1 MADALIVQRS
11 VLETIPGLKQLVLL
25 VAIAL
30 AIAAGIWLVFW
41 SQGPSYSVLFGN
53 LEGREAG
60 QVMDQLNAAGI
71 PFKLDDKSGAI
82 LVPEDKVRS
91 ARVQLASQGLPQSSG
106 MESMDGQS
114 AFGTSQFMESAR
126 YQHALETELART
138 VSQVQGVSSARVHL
152 AIPKQSVFVRDRKK
166 PGASVMLQLY
176 GGRHLEPGQVAA
188 IVHVVASS
196 VPELEASEV
205 TVVDQN
211 GTLLSSPED
220 EEQFALSA
228 KQLEYQNEIERS
240 YSSRIEDM
248 LTPIVGA
255 GRVRARVT
263 ADVDFTMTESTS
275 ENYNPQTTSLRSEQ
289 TALDQRLPGETAQGI
304 PGALSNQPPNTT
316 GAPPAAQQQPAPAA
330 PAAGAVA
337 DANAKAAAPAAT
349 TPVATSQRATRNWE
363 VDRAITHTRAP
374 VGMLKKL
381 SVAVILDD
389 LQKTDASGTT
399 TTTPLTQADI
409 DRFTNLVKQAIGF
422 DEQRGDKVN
431 VMNASFKV
439 DAPSAGDEESI
450 PFYSQPWI
458 KEVGKQIVGVVL
470 VLLLGFL
477 IVRPVMRSL
486 TTVSVRSTAGAG
498 GAIGDIAGDRVTIG
512 GAGGGG
518 SIEQQ
523 VAAAR
528 SLVGQD
534 PKRAAAVVK
543 DWVAADS

>member
-1 MADALIVQRS
+1 
-11 VLETIPGLKQLVLL
+11 
-25 VAIAL
+25 
-30 AIAAGIWLVFW
+30 
-41 SQGPSYSVLFGN
+41 
-53 LEGREAG
+53 
-60 QVMDQLNAAGI
+60 
-71 PFKLDDKSGAI
+71 
-82 LVPEDKVRS
+82 
-91 ARVQLASQGLPQSSG
+91 
-106 MESMDGQS
+106 
-114 AFGTSQFMESAR
+114 
-126 YQHALETELART
+126 
-138 VSQVQGVSSARVHL
+138 
-152 AIPKQSVFVRDRKK
+152 
-166 PGASVMLQLY
+166 
-176 GGRHLEPGQVAA
+176 
-188 IVHVVASS
+188 
-196 VPELEASEV
+196 
-205 TVVDQN
+205 
-211 GTLLSSPED
+211 
-220 EEQFALSA
+220 
-228 KQLEYQNEIERS
+228 
-240 YSSRIEDM
+240 
-248 LTPIVGA
+248 
-255 GRVRARVT
+255 
-263 ADVDFTMTESTS
+263 
-275 ENYNPQTTSLRSEQ
+275 
-289 TALDQRLPGETAQGI
+289 
-304 PGALSNQPPNTT
+304 
-316 GAPPAAQQQPAPAA
+316 
-330 PAAGAVA
+330 
-337 DANAKAAAPAAT
+337 
-349 TPVATSQRATRNWE
+349 TRNWE

>member
-1 MADALIVQRS
+1 MAEAGIMQRS
-11 VLETIPGLKQLVLL
+11 VLDAVPGLKQLVLL
-25 VAIAL
+25 VGIAL
-30 AIAAGIWLVFW
+30 AIAAGVWLVFW

-53 LEGREAG
+53 LEEREAG

-71 PFKLDDKSGAI
+71 PFKLDEKTGAI
-82 LVPEDKVRS
+82 LVPEDKVRT
-91 ARVQLASQGLPQSSG
+91 ARIQLAAQGLPQSSG
-106 MESMDGQS
+106 MEAIDGQS
-114 AFGTSQFMESAR
+114 TFGTSQFMESAR

-138 VSQVQGVSSARVHL
+138 IGQVQGVASARVHL
-152 AIPKQSVFVRDRKK
+152 ALPKQSVFVREHKK
-166 PGASVMLQLY
+166 ASASVMLQLY
-176 GGRHLEPGQVAA
+176 GGRRLEPGQVAA

-196 VPELEASEV
+196 VPELEANEV

-220 EEQFALSA
+220 EEQFALTA
-228 KQLEYQNEIERS
+228 KQFEYQSEIEHA
-240 YSSRIEDM
+240 YSQRIEDI

-275 ENYNPQTTSLRSEQ
+275 EDYNPQQTAVRSEQ
-289 TALDQRLPGETAQGI
+289 TASEQRMPGDTAQGI

-316 GAPPAAQQQPAPAA
+316 GAPPAAQQQPA
-330 PAAGAVA
+330 
-337 DANAKAAAPAAT
+337 AAAAAT
-349 TPVATSQRATRNWE
+349 TTTPTPIATSQKATRNFE

-374 VGMLKKL
+374 VGILKKL

-389 LQKTDASGTT
+389 LQKTDQNGTT
-399 TTTPLTQADI
+399 TATPLTQADL

-439 DAPSAGDEESI
+439 DTPPAGEEESV
-450 PFYSQPWI
+450 PFYSQPWF

-470 VLLLGFL
+470 VLLLIFVV
-477 IVRPVMRSL
+477 VRPVMRSL
-486 TTVSVRSTAGAG
+486 TTVSVRPAAAG
-498 GAIGDIAGDRVTIG
+498 GALGELDADRVTLG
-512 GAGGGG
+512 GASAH

-543 DWVAADS
+543 DWVASDG